1 MKQPSQTNGPS
12 KTPIKSHRSHKSH
25 RSLTFCESLLLFS
38 LVVIIFFRSDGFYG
52 FYGFFQ
58 GFFITQGYGVGLA

>member
-1 MKQPSQTNGPS
+1 VRVFFS
-12 KTPIKSHRSHKSH
+12 
-25 RSLTFCESLLLFS
+25 S

-58 GFFITQGYGVGLA
+58 GFFITQGYGVGLAWLAGRFGWQEQELR